1 MNIMILESFLYVN
14 VVIFMSATFIIGF
27 AFDIVKIKF
36 IGIYMTIPECRE
48 YGHFKSYITLYIYYV
63 LNTWLFIIFLP
74 ARLSQLLIKLTKIKK

>member
-1 MNIMILESFLYVN
+1 MILESFLYVN

-48 YGHFKSYITLYIYYV
+48 YGQFKSYITLYIYYV

-74 ARLSQLLIKLTKIKK
+74 ARLSRLLIKLTKIKK

>member
-1 MNIMILESFLYVN
+1 MILESFLYVN

-48 YGHFKSYITLYIYYV
+48 YGQFKSYITLYIYYV

>member
-1 MNIMILESFLYVN
+1 MILESFLYIN

-48 YGHFKSYITLYIYYV
+48 YGQFKSYITLYIYYV

>member
-48 YGHFKSYITLYIYYV
+48 YGQFKSYITLYIYIMY
-63 LNTWLFIIFLP
+63 
-74 ARLSQLLIKLTKIKK
+74 

>member
-48 YGHFKSYITLYIYYV
+48 YGQFKSYITLYIYYV

-74 ARLSQLLIKLTKIKK
+74 ARLSQLLIKLT

>member
-48 YGHFKSYITLYIYYV
+48 YGQFKSYITLYIYYV